1 VNGRILPRP
10 LCLVNPN
17 AHPKEI
23 GTMAT
28 HKGPAK
34 AAGKTLSKESSPKAA
49 KSAAASA
56 LAQTPKG
63 KGGKK

>member
-1 VNGRILPRP
+1 MEF
-10 LCLVNPN
+10 
-17 AHPKEI
+17 A
-23 GTMAT
+23 TMAT

-34 AAGKTLSKESSPKAA
+34 AAGKTLSKESSPKAT